1 VLDYL
6 EAQLFLYREARFM
19 DTHAYDEWLAMWAR
33 AAHYWIPCNQDEL
46 DVRRHVSL
54 VNEDRTGLEDRVS
67 RLKSGAHY
75 AQDPKSRLSRVVS
88 NVELESSEVPE
99 ELVIHSTFNLSANR
113 KGNIDVFAGRV
124 THRLILE
131 DGHPRIAAKK
141 VVLIDNDE
149 KIMNLT
155 FLV

>member
-1 VLDYL
+1 MLDYQQ
-6 EAQLFLYREARFM
+6 AQLFLYREARLM

-33 AAHYWIPCNQDEL
+33 SAHYWIPCNADEL
-46 DVRRHVSL
+46 DVKRHVSL
-54 VNEDRTGLEDRVS
+54 VNEDRTGLEDRVR

-88 NVELESSEVPE
+88 NVELEDAVSPE
-99 ELVIHSTFNLSANR
+99 ALVIHSTFNLSAHR
-113 KGNIDVFAGRV
+113 KGHIDVVAGCV

-131 DGHPRIAAKK
+131 DGAPRIAAKK
-141 VVLIDNDE
+141 VILVDNDD

>member
-1 VLDYL
+1 MLGHL

-33 AAHYWIPCNQDEL
+33 SAHYWIPCNADDL
-46 DVRRHVSL
+46 DVSRHVSL
-54 VNEDRTGLEDRVS
+54 VNEDRAGLEDRVR
-67 RLKSGAHY
+67 RLESGAHY

-88 NVELESSEVPE
+88 NVELEPAGASE
-99 ELVIHSTFNLSANR
+99 ELVLHSTFNLSAHR
-113 KGNIDVFAGRV
+113 KGRLDVVAGRA
-124 THRLILE
+124 THRLVVE
-131 DGHPRIAAKK
+131 DGEPRIAAKK
-141 VVLIDNDE
+141 VILVDNDD

>member
-1 VLDYL
+1 MLGHL

-33 AAHYWIPCNQDEL
+33 TAHYWIPCNADDL
-46 DVRRHVSL
+46 DVSRHVSL
-54 VNEDRTGLEDRVS
+54 VNEDRAGLEDRVR
-67 RLKSGAHY
+67 RLESGAHY

-88 NVELESSEVPE
+88 NVELEPAGASE
-99 ELVIHSTFNLSANR
+99 ELVLHSTFNLSAHR
-113 KGNIDVFAGRV
+113 KGRLDVVAGRA
-124 THRLILE
+124 THRLVVE
-131 DGHPRIAAKK
+131 DGEPRIAAKK
-141 VVLIDNDE
+141 VILVDNDD